1 MSTRVYVARDIA
13 VTTAQEDTPVSLRIQ
28 RSAATVTA

>member
-13 VTTAQEDTPVSLRIQ
+13 VTTAQENTAVSSRIQ
-28 RSAATVTA
+28 RSAATVKA